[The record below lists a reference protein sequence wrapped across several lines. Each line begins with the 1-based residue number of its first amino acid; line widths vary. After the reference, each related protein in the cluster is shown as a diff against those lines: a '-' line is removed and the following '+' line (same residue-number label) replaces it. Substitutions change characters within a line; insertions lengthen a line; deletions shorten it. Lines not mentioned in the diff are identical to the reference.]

1 MKKINNISF
10 GLISAAFLFACFT
23 PGNIW
28 ITRLENLLL
37 PLMLLALLF
46 RSKTRIDLPI
56 VICLGLFFTLT
67 TITIFI
73 NQLEL
78 GKYIFGVRLLKYMIL
93 FVLSA
98 NILGSNLKA
107 FDILIKATLC
117 LITVIVAVE
126 AIDPLGIGSMIQS
139 FYTPRD
145 LEEFH
150 VRDSFRLLGTMK
162 NPNDSG
168 VLLICLAG
176 YFISSYY
183 YHKRPWD
190 GIFLILCLVLIIFA
204 QSRTALVAV
213 VAMLV
218 TYIVHLRTSKTMIIG
233 LAATLL
239 GAALVIYFLNM
250 NYLMELFKYNP
261 LEISAFKGRYPA
273 WEYMI
278 TVWHDNL
285 IMGAGPFAD
294 KMDAYRNAPDSEYIY
309 ILAGNG
315 IVGMVAYLCLMFAP
329 IVVLWKRRK
338 KSSHALLGILLPI
351 AFLIVAITN
360 FGILNVRLGVL
371 YFIFLGIPFYFLLQ
385 EAKQYKWGRTL
396 SGLDLFNKNS

>member
-1 MKKINNISF
+1 MVTTV
-10 GLISAAFLFACFT
+10 SAF
-23 PGNIW
+23 
-28 ITRLENLLL
+28 
-37 PLMLLALLF
+37 
-46 RSKTRIDLPI
+46 S
-56 VICLGLFFTLT
+56 
-67 TITIFI
+67 
-73 NQLEL
+73 
-78 GKYIFGVRLLKYMIL
+78 
-93 FVLSA
+93 
-98 NILGSNLKA
+98 
-107 FDILIKATLC
+107 
-117 LITVIVAVE
+117 
-126 AIDPLGIGSMIQS
+126 
-139 FYTPRD
+139 
-145 LEEFH
+145 
-150 VRDSFRLLGTMK
+150 
-162 NPNDSG
+162 
-168 VLLICLAG
+168 
-176 YFISSYY
+176 
-183 YHKRPWD
+183 
-190 GIFLILCLVLIIFA
+190 
-204 QSRTALVAV
+204 
-213 VAMLV
+213 
-218 TYIVHLRTSKTMIIG
+218 
-233 LAATLL
+233 
-239 GAALVIYFLNM
+239 M